1 MVLLSVRWFIVD
13 AALFDNALSV
23 VFGASW
29 LVTSGQALTDLTNWI
44 MDLDIAVV
52 SNAGN
57 FIVLYSDISNNGA
70 MTATVGQLT
79 VSGDLLRAS
88 PDFVLNT
95 GNSQLDSVYS
105 WGAVASGVT
114 STLAS
119 QTAILTSLTNFNC
132 EQNAV

>member
-1 MVLLSVRWFIVD
+1 M
-13 AALFDNALSV
+13 
-23 VFGASW
+23 
-29 LVTSGQALTDLTNWI
+29 VTSGQALTDLTNWI
-44 MDLDIAVV
+44 MDLDVAVV
-52 SNAGN
+52 SDSGN
-57 FIVLYSDISNNGA
+57 FMVLYSDISNNGA

-95 GNSQLDSVYS
+95 GNNELDSVYS

-114 STLAS
+114 TSLNS

-132 EQNAV
+132 EQSAV